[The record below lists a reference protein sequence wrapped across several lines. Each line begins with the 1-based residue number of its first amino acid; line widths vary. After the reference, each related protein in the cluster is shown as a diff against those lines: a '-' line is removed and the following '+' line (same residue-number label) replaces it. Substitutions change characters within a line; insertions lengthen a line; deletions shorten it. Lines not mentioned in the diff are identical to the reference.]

1 MARTIQFTLS
11 GETYPL
17 EVIKLER
24 DKLYGWSEVEARD
37 AQGELCSPLNYHPT
51 TGTILHSGSIA
62 IGAINRERKW
72 VDRSQLK
79 AIDREGREAPL
90 VESSFKA
97 PVELSTTVS
106 IDTFLEHRITSV
118 YTLQGE
124 SGVPELIKAVS
135 DSPEIYTFLFNYR
148 TDYEAA
154 PAFLMENGGEL
165 FMLIGQKMDFK
176 FISFDEPEPI
186 VEVADTDVDE
196 LDFSMF

>member
-1 MARTIQFTLS
+1 MARTIQFNLA

-24 DKLYGWSEVEARD
+24 DKLYGWSDVEAID
-37 AQGELCSPLNYHPT
+37 ARGMPCSSVNYHPA
-51 TGTILHSGSIA
+51 TGTILPSGALTTGI
-62 IGAINRERKW
+62 ITPEGQW

-79 AIDREGREAPL
+79 AINQEGKEARL

-106 IDTFLEHRITSV
+106 IDTFLEHRITAV

-124 SGVPELIKAVS
+124 SGVPELIKAVA
-135 DSPEIYTFLFNYR
+135 DSTEIYTFPFNYR

-154 PAFLMENGGEL
+154 PAFLLENRGEL
-165 FMLIGQKMDFK
+165 FMLIGQKIDFK
-176 FISFDEPEPI
+176 FISFDEAEPI
-186 VEVADTDVDE
+186 EEAVDTDVEE